1 MWVDP
6 IVEEIR
12 QIREAYAA
20 KFNYDI
26 EAIVKD
32 IQRQQKESGREF
44 VTLPKK
50 RLTAENE
57 EKFEVIA
64 QGVGQDR

>member
-20 KFNYDI
+20 KFHYDL

-32 IQRQQKESGREF
+32 IQRQQQESAHERGILSNTPLEPEIEIERS
-44 VTLPKK
+44 LPSK
-50 RLTAENE
+50 
-57 EKFEVIA
+57 
-64 QGVGQDR
+64 

>member
-20 KFNYDI
+20 QFNYDI
-26 EAIVKD
+26 EAIVND
-32 IQRQQKESGREF
+32 IQRQQQESGREF

-50 RLTAENE
+50 RIVAANE
-57 EKFEVIA
+57 ENPQPIA
-64 QGVGQDR
+64 EGVG